1 MFENGAKASTKDGLG
16 ANASREVPLLAPAV
30 KQQPETRPA
39 PKDWGATMT
48 KKRIL
53 LVATGGTIASKE
65 EGNGLSPA
73 LSGEELTRYVPE
85 MADLATLDVKQA
97 MNIDSTNMRPSDW
110 LRVAR
115 TIMESYNDYDGFVV
129 LHGTDTM
136 AYTAAALSY
145 LIQHSPKPIVLT
157 GSQRPMAST
166 FTDAKLN
173 LYQSVLYATDDD
185 ASDVSIAFGGIVIAG
200 TRARKQRTMSF
211 NAFTSVNFPPLAYI
225 RTDRIVRS
233 APFAHAR
240 KAEGSRGHAA
250 ANRPIVYDKLDPR
263 VFALKLTPG
272 LDSRIFSAL
281 APSYDAVILETFG
294 IGGIPEQG
302 ETGPC
307 FQDAIYS
314 WVDSGRIAVMTTQ
327 VPEEGLDLGVY
338 EVGRAY
344 ANHPGIL
351 RGADMTP
358 EAIVAKTMWAL
369 GQTRDVA
376 EVENLFNCEINHD
389 RSPFE

>member
-1 MFENGAKASTKDGLG
+1 
-16 ANASREVPLLAPAV
+16 
-30 KQQPETRPA
+30 
-39 PKDWGATMT
+39 MT

-85 MADLATLDVKQA
+85 VADLATLDVKQA

-115 TIMESYNDYDGFVV
+115 TIMESYDDYDGFVV

-157 GSQRPMAST
+157 GSQRPMASA

-185 ASDVSIAFGGIVIAG
+185 ASDVSIAFGGIVISG

-240 KAEGSRGHAA
+240 KAEGSRGHTAD
-250 ANRPIVYDKLDPR
+250 RPVVYDKLDPR

-307 FQDAIYS
+307 FQDAI
-314 WVDSGRIAVMTTQ
+314 
-327 VPEEGLDLGVY
+327 
-338 EVGRAY
+338 
-344 ANHPGIL
+344 
-351 RGADMTP
+351 

>member
-1 MFENGAKASTKDGLG
+1 M
-16 ANASREVPLLAPAV
+16 
-30 KQQPETRPA
+30 
-39 PKDWGATMT
+39 
-48 KKRIL
+48 
-53 LVATGGTIASKE
+53 
-65 EGNGLSPA
+65 
-73 LSGEELTRYVPE
+73 
-85 MADLATLDVKQA
+85 
-97 MNIDSTNMRPSDW
+97 
-110 LRVAR
+110 
-115 TIMESYNDYDGFVV
+115 
-129 LHGTDTM
+129 
-136 AYTAAALSY
+136 
-145 LIQHSPKPIVLT
+145 
-157 GSQRPMAST
+157 
-166 FTDAKLN
+166 
-173 LYQSVLYATDDD
+173 
-185 ASDVSIAFGGIVIAG
+185 
-200 TRARKQRTMSF
+200 
-211 NAFTSVNFPPLAYI
+211 
-225 RTDRIVRS
+225 
-233 APFAHAR
+233 
-240 KAEGSRGHAA
+240 
-250 ANRPIVYDKLDPR
+250 
-263 VFALKLTPG
+263 
-272 LDSRIFSAL
+272 

>member
-1 MFENGAKASTKDGLG
+1 MA
-16 ANASREVPLLAPAV
+16 
-30 KQQPETRPA
+30 
-39 PKDWGATMT
+39 

-53 LVATGGTIASKE
+53 LVATGGTIASAE

-73 LSGEELTRYVPE
+73 LTGRELAQFVPE
-85 MADLATLDVKQA
+85 VAEICALDVKQA

-115 TIMESYNDYDGFVV
+115 AIMESYDDYDGFVV

-145 LIQHSPKPIVLT
+145 LIQRSPKPIVLT
-157 GSQRPMAST
+157 GSQRPMESP

-173 LYQSVLYATDDD
+173 LYQSVLYAIDD
-185 ASDVSIAFGGIVIAG
+185 AACDVSIVFGGIAIAG
-200 TRARKQRTMSF
+200 TRARKQRTMSA

-233 APFAHAR
+233 GAVCPENGASLHDTR
-240 KAEGSRGHAA
+240 TSRASSLEACG
-250 ANRPIVYDKLDPR
+250 PIVYDALDPR

-272 LDSRIFSAL
+272 LDSSIFSAL
-281 APSYDAVILETFG
+281 AGSYDAVILETFG
-294 IGGIPEQG
+294 IGGVPEQG
-302 ETGPC
+302 ETGPR

-314 WVDSGRIAVMTTQ
+314 WVDSGRVAVMTTQ
-327 VPEEGLDLGVY
+327 VPEEGLDLGIY

-344 ANHPGIL
+344 ADHPGIL

-369 GQTRDVA
+369 GQTHDVA
-376 EVENLFNCEINHD
+376 EVERLFNREINHD
-389 RSPFE
+389 RSPLE

>member
-1 MFENGAKASTKDGLG
+1 
-16 ANASREVPLLAPAV
+16 
-30 KQQPETRPA
+30 
-39 PKDWGATMT
+39 MT

-73 LSGEELTRYVPE
+73 LSGEELTRFVPE
-85 MADLATLDVKQA
+85 VADLATLDVKQA

-115 TIMESYNDYDGFVV
+115 TIMESYDDYDGFVV

-157 GSQRPMAST
+157 GSQRPMASA

-240 KAEGSRGHAA
+240 KVEGPRGQTAD
-250 ANRPIVYDKLDPR
+250 RPVVYDKLDPR

-376 EVENLFNCEINHD
+376 EVEHLFNCEINHD